1 MKSHFVPHNSRRLK
15 IMLMLLRDVYEAI
28 YVSQIRAMT
37 FTENSQG
44 LNLHEKILILL
55 SLSFIYSRHFPT
67 LFTFRVYSWDRRI
80 FRLNPNAGWSDW
92 RFILKAI
99 NNRNP
104 MSRETQ
110 IIFIPRRM
118 DYENKS
124 EWTTYNGFD
133 FNRKHSVSAINV
145 KSEAIENGKNDF

>member
-1 MKSHFVPHNSRRLK
+1 
-15 IMLMLLRDVYEAI
+15 
-28 YVSQIRAMT
+28 
-37 FTENSQG
+37 
-44 LNLHEKILILL
+44 
-55 SLSFIYSRHFPT
+55 
-67 LFTFRVYSWDRRI
+67 
-80 FRLNPNAGWSDW
+80 
-92 RFILKAI
+92 
-99 NNRNP
+99 